1 MVLPTRPITIHFEMV
16 PSSEFQLQ
24 FLQKVQLLLD
34 SGKFTSTYKFA
45 LLIALT
51 NIAVE
56 KGDDSG
62 AALEV
67 NLDDVAR
74 EFLSLYWSQA
84 RPYGK
89 APLMQNAEREHQ
101 ARIITLLIPELG
113 ASQSA
118 HLRLRQYEQQR
129 DGLLN
134 ATRRLIVKFPLKHLQ
149 HFESV
154 DDQKYSKDQFLYKFE
169 GADASNLQLQTITL
183 KPGVAACLRSL
194 RGVIVALVQA
204 RWARWVREKN
214 PSLGKDRNL
223 EAFMFGQDRQP
234 LTHLAPR
241 LYEMQNGRCF
251 YTDKKL
257 DAPKAGEVDHFIA
270 WAKYACNDPMNL
282 VLASRKANND
292 KSDHIASTRHLK
304 EWVKRN
310 AISSCDSS
318 KNPDPQSVLSIA
330 RWAYA
335 HAASM
340 NTPAWDAPKKLVKL
354 DGSWAK
360 LCAG

>member
-1 MVLPTRPITIHFEMV
+1 MV
-16 PSSEFQLQ
+16 PNSEFQLQ
-24 FLQKVQLLLD
+24 FLQKVQLLLE

-51 NIAVE
+51 NVAVE

-62 AALEV
+62 ATLKV

-84 RPYGK
+84 RPYGS
-89 APLMQNAEREHQ
+89 APLMQNAERASQ

-113 ASQSA
+113 VSKSA
-118 HLRLRQYEQQR
+118 HLRLRQYEHQR
-129 DGLLN
+129 DGLLT
-134 ATRRLIVKFPLKHLQ
+134 ATRKLIVKYPLKHLQ
-149 HFESV
+149 HFESI
-154 DDQKYSKDQFLYKFE
+154 DDQKYSKDQFLYKFA
-169 GADASNLQLQTITL
+169 GVDVSNPRLQTITL
-183 KPGVAACLRSL
+183 KHGVAACLRSL
-194 RGVIVALVQA
+194 RAVIVALVQA
-204 RWARWVREKN
+204 RWARWIREKN

-234 LTHLAPR
+234 LAHLATH

-251 YTDKKL
+251 YTNRKL
-257 DAPKAGEVDHFIA
+257 DAPKKGEVDHFIA
-270 WAKYACNDPMNL
+270 WARYACNDPLNL
-282 VLASRKANND
+282 VLASKQANND

-304 EWVKRN
+304 EWVERN
-310 AISSCDSS
+310 AIYSCDSS
-318 KNPDPQSVLSIA
+318 KNPDLQSVLSIA
-330 RWAYA
+330 RWAYK

-340 NTPAWDAPKKLVKL
+340 NTPAWDAPKKYVKL
-354 DGSWAK
+354 DESWAK